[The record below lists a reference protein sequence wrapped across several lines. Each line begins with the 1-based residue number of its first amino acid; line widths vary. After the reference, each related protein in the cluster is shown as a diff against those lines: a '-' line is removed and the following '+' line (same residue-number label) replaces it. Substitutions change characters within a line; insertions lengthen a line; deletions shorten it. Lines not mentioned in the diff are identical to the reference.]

1 MIANILHNY
10 SDPKTMAMAECKPLA
25 RTKTN
30 KGCNPRRI
38 SLAPPIEFPIR
49 ESICFLLEN
58 NKVVRKQGL

>member
-1 MIANILHNY
+1 MY

-25 RTKTN
+25 WIETN
-30 KGCNPRRI
+30 KGCNPSRI

-58 NKVVRKQGL
+58 NKVMRKQGL